1 MITNAVCRVF
11 RSSSVGLVCVGEH
24 PCMKQ
29 EVKAAEVKKYG
40 EERADS
46 AAVYIPD
53 LSADVMKGDFL
64 FFGIGE
70 PTEKEIYA
78 ALRVVSVTKYDY
90 GSENMRHIKL
100 GAKG

>member
-11 RSSSVGLVCVGEH
+11 RSCGKEFLPAGEY

-29 EVKAAEVKKYG
+29 DVKAVEIKKYG
-40 EERADS
+40 EQNADS

-53 LSADVMKGDFL
+53 ISADIRKGDFV
-64 FFGIGE
+64 FFGSE
-70 PTEKEIYA
+70 TPTEKEIYS

-100 GAKG
+100 GVR

>member
-11 RSSSVGLVCVGEH
+11 RSSEKGLVPAGRF

-29 EVKAAEVKKYG
+29 DVSAVEIKKYG
-40 EERADS
+40 EENADK

-53 LSADVMKGDFL
+53 ISADIRKGDFV
-64 FFGIGE
+64 FFGNE
-70 PTEKEIYA
+70 APTDKEIYN

-100 GAKG
+100 GVR

>member
-11 RSSSVGLVCVGEH
+11 RSSPGGISDVGEY

-29 EVKAAEVKKYG
+29 DVKAYEIKKYG
-40 EERADS
+40 EQNADS

-53 LSADVMKGDFL
+53 ISADIRKGDFVY
-64 FFGIGE
+64 FGNE
-70 PTEKEIYA
+70 TPSEKEIYSCM
-78 ALRVVSVTKYDY
+78 RVMSVTKHDY

-100 GAKG
+100 GVR

>member
-11 RSSSVGLVCVGEH
+11 RSSSEGISAVGEY

-29 EVKAAEVKKYG
+29 DVKAYEVKKYG
-40 EERADS
+40 EQNADS

-53 LSADVMKGDFL
+53 ISADIRKGDFV
-64 FFGIGE
+64 FFGNE
-70 PTEKEIYA
+70 TPSEKEIYSCM
-78 ALRVVSVTKYDY
+78 RVMSVTKYAY

-100 GAKG
+100 GVR